1 MTSWVQKSNSIIHYT
16 LHKKEND
23 IMRFIVKRNG
33 DKVPFEDEKIK
44 IAIGKANAEMMTEE
58 DKATNLQVAYI
69 IKSIEMELDKRED
82 FGVELHVEEIQDM
95 IEEGL
100 MQFGKY
106 RLSRA
111 YIRYRH
117 TRELI
122 RRANTTD
129 DSVLS
134 LIDLTNKEVMEEN
147 SNKEATIASTQR
159 DLIAGEVSKDL
170 TWRKLLPKDIVEAHN
185 EGILHFHE

>member
-1 MTSWVQKSNSIIHYT
+1 MK
-16 LHKKEND
+16 
-23 IMRFIVKRNG
+23 FIVKRNG
-33 DKVPFEDEKIK
+33 DRVPFENEKIK
-44 IAIGKANAEMMTEE
+44 IAIGKANAEMVVEE
-58 DKATNLQVAYI
+58 DKVTDLQVAYI
-69 IKSIEMELDKRED
+69 NTTIELELDKRENNGLD
-82 FGVELHVEEIQDM
+82 LHVEEIQDM
-95 IEEGL
+95 VEEGL

-106 RLSRA
+106 RLARA

-129 DSVLS
+129 ESVLS

-170 TWRKLLPKDIVEAHN
+170 TWRKLLPKDIVEAHE